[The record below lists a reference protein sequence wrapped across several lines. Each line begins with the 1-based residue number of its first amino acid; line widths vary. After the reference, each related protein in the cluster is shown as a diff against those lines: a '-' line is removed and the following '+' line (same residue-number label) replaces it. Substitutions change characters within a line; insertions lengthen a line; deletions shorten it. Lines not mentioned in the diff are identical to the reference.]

1 MKYIA
6 QYVQAPPGKGVGIIV
21 AVNRKADPMIIT
33 VRWLKSGI
41 RDTYY
46 DDQLTVLCPTCAKQP
61 GFSVVQLENLR
72 KECELCT
79 S

>member
-6 QYVQAPPGKGVGIIV
+6 QYVQAPPDKGVGIIV
-21 AVNRKADPMIIT
+21 AVNRKADPVIIT
-33 VRWLKSGI
+33 VRWLASGI

-46 DDQLTVLCPTCAKQP
+46 DDQLVVLCPTCAEQS
-61 GFSVVQLENLR
+61 GFSAEQLEILH